1 MRQTVGMIAAAL
13 AAVLM
18 LAGCGED
25 TPAKDSKVASAPAAK
40 AEKPGDKHADGE
52 EHEGEEHEGEEGE
65 GGSVK
70 LTDAQIA
77 LAEIKTAVVARSNIA
92 APIVLTGEVSLNQER
107 VAHILPRLPGYVRD
121 ISKSMGATVKAG
133 ETLATLESRDLVELK
148 NNYLVARERVVLA
161 QNKFNREE
169 QLYRQ
174 KISPEQEF
182 FDARQALAEANLVQR
197 AAEQNLQ
204 SIGFEPRNL
213 AQDTTI
219 LYRLASPIAGT
230 IIEWNVALGQNIGS
244 DSRAFV
250 VADLDN
256 LWVMASVN
264 AKDVGRIRV
273 GQAALIT
280 PRSGNGEAIEGRVS
294 WVSDLIDEK
303 TRTQKVRVDITNTD
317 RRMKP
322 GMFVT
327 VGVGADTKSAVIAI
341 PASAVQTQKG
351 ESIVFVREDDGA
363 FHRREVTLG
372 IRAPGAWEVLSG
384 LKEGETL
391 VTEGSF
397 TLRSELEKAGFEA
410 GHGH

>member
-1 MRQTVGMIAAAL
+1 MIAVAL
-13 AAVLM
+13 VAVLV

-25 TPAKDSKVASAPAAK
+25 APSKEPKVAGAPVAASK
-40 AEKPGDKHADGE
+40 TEKPGEKHADGE
-52 EHEGEEHEGEEGE
+52 EHEGEEHEGEEE
-65 GGSVK
+65 RGGSVK
-70 LTDAQIA
+70 LTEAQIA
-77 LAEIKTAVVARSNIA
+77 LAEIKTAVVARSSIA
-92 APIVLTGEVSLNQER
+92 APVALTGEVTLNQER
-107 VAHILPRLPGYVRD
+107 VAHILPRVPGFVRD
-121 ISKSMGATVKAG
+121 IAKAMGATVKAG

-148 NNYLVARERVVLA
+148 NNYLVARERVTLA

-182 FDARQALAEANLVQR
+182 FDARQALAEANLVLR

-213 AQDTTI
+213 AQDSTI
-219 LYRLASPIAGT
+219 LYRLVSPIAGT

-244 DSRAFV
+244 DNRAFV

-273 GQAALIT
+273 GQSALII
-280 PRSGNGEAIEGRVS
+280 PRSGNTEPIEGQVS

-303 TRTQKVRVDITNTD
+303 TRTQKVRVAITNTD

-327 VGVGADTKSAVIAI
+327 VGVGADTKSSVIAI

-351 ESIVFVREDDGA
+351 ESIVFVREGDGA

-372 IRAPGAWEVLSG
+372 IRAPGVWEVLSG